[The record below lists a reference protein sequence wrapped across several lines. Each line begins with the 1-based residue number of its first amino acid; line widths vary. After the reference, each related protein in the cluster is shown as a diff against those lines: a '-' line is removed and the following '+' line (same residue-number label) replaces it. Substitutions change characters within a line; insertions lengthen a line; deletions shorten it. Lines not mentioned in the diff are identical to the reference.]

1 MPSTFFGIE
10 IGQRGLAASQI
21 GQDVTGHNIANAG
34 TAGYSVQRADQ
45 AASDPYAL
53 PSSSDSAHGGM
64 LGTGVIAGT
73 ITRARDQF
81 LDSQVH
87 DATSN
92 QNLQTAQQTVLQQ
105 VGDAFGEPSD
115 TGLNA
120 ALGKFFGSFNDLA
133 SNPEDAGVRS
143 ATVQSASSLAQV
155 FQGVQAR
162 LSSAATQT
170 SSKVGADMQTLNS
183 YGSQIAALNVT
194 IRQAT
199 AQGQEANDLMD
210 RRDLL
215 LDKLSALANIT
226 TINRPDGTVNVAVGN
241 TDLVLGTASST
252 LSLDG
257 PNGLTAR
264 GDLKSGE
271 LAGLAQAGSAVQ
283 GYQSDLDHLAQ
294 SVIGQVNAQQ
304 AQGRDLNNQPGGAFF
319 AGTDARTINVSAALL
334 ADPSKVAA
342 AATPVPPATFG
353 PGDGTNALKLAALK
367 DQTVITPGDPL
378 QNKTLQGFYQNRV
391 SDAAGKAA
399 TAKTAGDSATASATQ
414 LGRQRDSVTG
424 VSSDTEM
431 VNMLK
436 YQRSYQASAR
446 VVKTMDEMVGTLIND
461 LFAGR

>member
-10 IGQRGLAASQI
+10 IGQRGLAAAQI

-34 TAGYSVQRADQ
+34 TTGYSVQRADQ
-45 AASDPYAL
+45 AASDPLAL
-53 PSSSDSAHGGM
+53 PSSSASVGGM

-120 ALGKFFGSFNDLA
+120 AIGKFFGSFNDLA

-162 LSSAATQT
+162 LSSTATQT
-170 SSKVGADMQTLNS
+170 SSKAGADMQTLNS

-199 AQGQEANDLMD
+199 AQGQAANDLMD

-215 LDKLSALANIT
+215 LDKLSGLANIT
-226 TINRPDGTVNVAVGN
+226 TTNRPDGTVNVAVGN
-241 TDLVLGTASST
+241 TDLVLGTDSST

-271 LAGLAQAGSAVQ
+271 LAGLAQAATDVQ

-319 AGTDARTINVSAALL
+319 VGTDARTINVSVALL

-353 PGDGTNALKLAALK
+353 PGDGSNALVLAALK
-367 DQTVITPGDPL
+367 DQTITTSGDPL

-431 VNMLK
+431 VNMLQ